1 MKKKNVILISVVI
14 IILMIAIG
22 LIIWFINRE
31 YPDNENTLY
40 SIKFEDT
47 KLRFQR
53 YDYALGQNQLVAVEK
68 STNKGKTYEKITEE
82 LITVSME
89 PKFVFLN
96 EKLGFAISKPNLTKN
111 NNYMGFKVT
120 NDGGKTFVDAIIN
133 YNNPN
138 IEILTLTDIPYYE
151 NDVLHIKGSIYQSK
165 GNGMGYEDVD
175 LTFISL
181 DKGLTWNLED
191 NYYDNMPVIERLD
204 NMKDILKD
212 KLIQNNYIIEE
223 QLESFKVT
231 KMYIDGYYIDDK
243 DKVYAQ
249 IEYIYKEN
257 DNIKESVIWVLTDEK
272 EVYDIM
278 RGITLTKS
286 DIDSGRYIRT
296 GEVVK

>member
-1 MKKKNVILISVVI
+1 MKKNIILISLSVI
-14 IILMIAIG
+14 ILLVAIC
-22 LIIWFINRE
+22 LTLWFINRE
-31 YPDNENTLY
+31 YPDDENTLY
-40 SIKFEDT
+40 SIKFDDV

-68 STNKGKTYEKITEE
+68 SINKGKTYEKLTDE

-89 PKFVFLN
+89 PKFIFLT

-120 NDGGKTFVDAIIN
+120 NDGGKIFVNATIN

-138 IEILTLTDIPYYE
+138 TEILTLTDVPYYE

-165 GNGMGYEDVD
+165 GNGMGYEDVE

-181 DKGLTWNLED
+181 DKGVTWNLED
-191 NYYDNMPVIERLD
+191 SYYDNMPVIERLD

-212 KLIQNNYIIEE
+212 KLIQNDYINEE

-231 KMYIDGYYIDDK
+231 EMYIDGYYIEDK
-243 DKVYAQ
+243 NKVYAQ

-257 DNIKESVIWVLTDEK
+257 SNIKEKNIWVLTDEK

-286 DIDSGRYIRT
+286 DIDSGKYVRT
-296 GEVVK
+296 GEVIK

>member
-14 IILMIAIG
+14 IILIVVIG

-40 SIKFEDT
+40 SIKFEDS

-68 STNKGKTYEKITEE
+68 STNKGKTYERITEE

-133 YNNPN
+133 YNNSN
-138 IEILTLTDIPYYE
+138 IEILTLNDVPYYE
-151 NDVLHIKGSIYQSK
+151 NDVLHIKGSIYQLK
-165 GNGMGYEDVD
+165 ENGMGYEDVE
-175 LTFISL
+175 LIFISL
-181 DKGLTWNLED
+181 DKGVTWNLED
-191 NYYDNMPVIERLD
+191 NYYDNMPFIERLD

-212 KLIQNNYIIEE
+212 KLIQNDYINEE
-223 QLESFKVT
+223 QLESFKIT

-243 DKVYAQ
+243 EKVYAQ

-272 EVYDIM
+272 KVYDIM
-278 RGITLTKS
+278 RGITLAKS

>member
-1 MKKKNVILISVVI
+1 MKKNIILISLSVI
-14 IILMIAIG
+14 ILLVAIC
-22 LIIWFINRE
+22 LTLWFINRE
-31 YPDNENTLY
+31 YPDDENTLY
-40 SIKFEDT
+40 SIKFDDF

-68 STNKGKTYEKITEE
+68 SINKGKTYEKLTDE

-89 PKFVFLN
+89 PKFIFLT

-120 NDGGKTFVDAIIN
+120 NDGGKTFVNATIN

-138 IEILTLTDIPYYE
+138 TEILTLTDVPYYE

-165 GNGMGYEDVD
+165 GNGMGYEDAE

-181 DKGLTWNLED
+181 DKGVTWNLED
-191 NYYDNMPVIERLD
+191 SYYDNMPVIERLD

-212 KLIQNNYIIEE
+212 KLIQNDYINEE

-231 KMYIDGYYIDDK
+231 EMYIDGYYIEDK
-243 DKVYAQ
+243 NKVYAQ

-257 DNIKESVIWVLTDEK
+257 SNIKEKIIWVLTDEK

-286 DIDSGRYIRT
+286 DIDSGKYVRT
-296 GEVVK
+296 GEVIK

>member
-14 IILMIAIG
+14 IILIVVIG

-40 SIKFEDT
+40 SIKFEDS

-68 STNKGKTYEKITEE
+68 STNKGKTYERITEE

-133 YNNPN
+133 YNNSN
-138 IEILTLTDIPYYE
+138 IEILTLNDVPYYE
-151 NDVLHIKGSIYQSK
+151 NDVLHIKGSIYQLK
-165 GNGMGYEDVD
+165 ENGMGYEDVE
-175 LTFISL
+175 LIFISL
-181 DKGLTWNLED
+181 DKGVTWNLED
-191 NYYDNMPVIERLD
+191 NYYDNMPFIERLD
-204 NMKDILKD
+204 NMKDILKY
-212 KLIQNNYIIEE
+212 KLIQNDYINEE
-223 QLESFKVT
+223 QLESFKIT

-243 DKVYAQ
+243 EKVYAQ

-272 EVYDIM
+272 KVYDIM
-278 RGITLTKS
+278 RGITLAKS